1 MGLDPGRLAREMHDS
16 AMFAC
21 TAPEGHGYA
30 ECDRARGW
38 WDEHAARAV
47 AAGARVTGGLAGAL
61 PAELALAIH
70 DMSVVPWPRVRPGGR
85 PAERGVQAE
94 GRFLLH
100 RQGRGPDRCR
110 RPLPP
115 IILTKPRSPA
125 IPYASYALA
134 GRRP

>member
-70 DMSVVPWPRVRPGGR
+70 DMSVVPCPECDREGGPRNEGCRLRGGSYCIGK
-85 PAERGVQAE
+85 AEALTAAAV
-94 GRFLLH
+94 
-100 RQGRGPDRCR
+100 RCR
-110 RPLPP
+110 R
-115 IILTKPRSPA
+115 
-125 IPYASYALA
+125 
-134 GRRP
+134 